1 MTNDAESHGILPLD
15 SIRELSGLE
24 QMRGMIDGRF
34 PRPPIS
40 KLLDFALVEAD
51 EGHVVFQATPGF
63 DHYNPLGSVH
73 GGYASTLLDSCMGCA
88 VHTRLKPGQGFT
100 TLELKVNFIRAMKVG
115 TGPVRAIGDIIHVGG
130 QTATAEGRVID
141 AEGKLLAHGSTT
153 CLIFRLPPKSAAD

>member
-1 MTNDAESHGILPLD
+1 MIDKAPPPAPLPLETL
-15 SIRELSGLE
+15 RELSGLE

-40 KLLDFALVEAD
+40 KLLDFALIEAD
-51 EGHVVFQATPGF
+51 EGHVVFEATPGF

-88 VHTRLKPGQGFT
+88 VHTRMKPGQGYT
-100 TLELKVNFIRAMKVG
+100 TLELKVNFIRAMKAG

-130 QTATAEGRVID
+130 QTATAEGRLID
-141 AEGKLLAHGSTT
+141 AEGKLLAHGTTT
-153 CLIFRLPPKSAAD
+153 CLVFRLPPKAAAE